1 MIAVTVCCDDGEDRR
16 LTVDPGQPIHVA
28 IAEAFGC
35 ELQKQAHRVL
45 FGDTDVF
52 EGESFEDYGIE
63 VSGRTRRTVCCL
75 SVLSLTVMRVCVW
88 PPGWCEAQHEHQDAD
103 GDCQGSGRRDGSV
116 QSRRA

>member
-63 VSGRTRRTVCCL
+63 VSGRHDEQQCLLSICLVPHSNACVCLATRMVR
-75 SVLSLTVMRVCVW
+75 
-88 PPGWCEAQHEHQDAD
+88 
-103 GDCQGSGRRDGSV
+103 GS
-116 QSRRA
+116 A